1 MKPRT
6 AVLVAT
12 ILGSAIVFLDGTIVN
27 VALDTIGREL
37 PATFVARLEGLTY
50 VNSAYF
56 VVLSALL
63 ILAGALNDFYGR
75 RRMFRIGLTGFGLA
89 SIACGLAPTMEF
101 LIAARIVQAAFG
113 AVLVP
118 GSLSIIT
125 ATFEGES
132 RGRAIGLWAS
142 GTSATSIVGPLLG
155 GFLVQAV
162 SWRAA
167 FLINVPLIAIA
178 LWATAE
184 VPESR
189 DTDARGD
196 FDWLGAAVIAIGVG
210 GLAFGATRG
219 AQQDWQDSIAWVALG
234 IGALATLAV
243 PILMVTRP
251 RPLVPPSLFASRN
264 FTVVNLSTFVIYGA
278 LYVVLYFLP
287 VFLQGTLGYTPLAA
301 GAVSIPTALL
311 LTFLSTPAGQLS
323 ARFGPRLFMTVGPL
337 LMALGLGWLT
347 RIPPGSEPWRLDL
360 ADPATVLPPA
370 SMLIDVVAG
379 TLVFGVGISLL
390 VAPLTTALDE
400 LGAGAECRPR
410 IGDQQ
415 RHQPGRIAARQRG
428 ALHRHHRQLLPDA
441 RLAGSRPRRRRPA
454 GAPRHPGL
462 DQPTGRDGSGTRRRG
477 PTGFD
482 RCVPPGDA
490 GVRRAPRAGRRHE
503 RGRDPQSPSRGR
515 SGAGGHRRLRSD
527 QKTRGHHG
535 ARSVRKSASARA
547 SPPGDTS
554 DARAASAS
562 WAKLKAP
569 R

>member
-6 AVLVAT
+6 AVLVST

-75 RRMFRIGLTGFGLA
+75 RRMFRIGLAGFGVA
-89 SIACGLAPTMEF
+89 SVACGLAPTMEF
-101 LIAARIVQAAFG
+101 LIGARIVQAAFG

-125 ATFEGES
+125 AAFEGEA

-142 GTSATSIVGPLLG
+142 GTSATAIVGPLLG
-155 GFLVQAV
+155 GFLVQTV

-178 LWATAE
+178 LWATAD

-189 DTDARGD
+189 DTEARGD

-219 AQQDWQDSIAWVALG
+219 GQEDWQDPLAWTALA
-234 IGALATLAV
+234 IGAVATLAV
-243 PILMVTRP
+243 PILMLTRP

-264 FTVVNLSTFVIYGA
+264 FSVVNLSTFVIYGA
-278 LYVVLYFLP
+278 LYVTFSFLP

-301 GAVSIPTALL
+301 GAVGIPAALL

-337 LMALGLGWLT
+337 LMAAGLAWLA
-347 RIPPGSEPWRLDL
+347 RIPATSEAWRADL
-360 ADPATVLPPA
+360 ANLATLVPPIA
-370 SMLIDVVAG
+370 TLIDVVLG

-390 VAPLTTALDE
+390 VAPLTTALMSSVPVRNAG
-400 LGAGAECRPR
+400 LGSAINNAVSRVGSPLVSAVLFIAITATFYPTLAALVPGLDVSNPHVRNQIQPLVGPPAGSDPALAA
-410 IGDQQ
+410 
-415 RHQPGRIAARQRG
+415 AARQASTDAFHLAMLVSAGLLVVG
-428 ALHRHHRQLLPDA
+428 AATNAVGIRNPRREGTQE
-441 RLAGSRPRRRRPA
+441 RLATVG
-454 GAPRHPGL
+454 
-462 DQPTGRDGSGTRRRG
+462 
-477 PTGFD
+477 
-482 RCVPPGDA
+482 
-490 GVRRAPRAGRRHE
+490 
-503 RGRDPQSPSRGR
+503 
-515 SGAGGHRRLRSD
+515 
-527 QKTRGHHG
+527 
-535 ARSVRKSASARA
+535 
-547 SPPGDTS
+547 
-554 DARAASAS
+554 
-562 WAKLKAP
+562 
-569 R
+569 

>member
-1 MKPRT
+1 VNVRT
-6 AVLVAT
+6 AVLVST

-50 VNSAYF
+50 VNSGYF

-63 ILAGALNDFYGR
+63 ILAGALNDYYGR
-75 RRMFRIGLTGFGLA
+75 RRMFRIGLAGFGVA
-89 SIACGLAPTMEF
+89 SVACGLAPSMEV

-125 ATFEGES
+125 AAFDGEA

-142 GTSATSIVGPLLG
+142 GTSATLIIGPLLG

-167 FLINVPLIAIA
+167 FLVNVPLIAIA
-178 LWATAE
+178 LWASAD

-189 DTDARGD
+189 DSEARGD
-196 FDWLGAAVIAIGVG
+196 FDWLGAAVIAVGVG

-219 AQQDWQDSIAWVALG
+219 GQVGWQDPIAWAALA

-243 PILMVTRP
+243 PILMLTRP

-264 FTVVNLSTFVIYGA
+264 FSVVNVSTLVIYGA
-278 LYVVLYFLP
+278 LYVTLAFLP

-337 LMALGLGWLT
+337 LMAIGIAWLA
-347 RIPPGSEPWRLDL
+347 RIPAGSPPWRLDI
-360 ADPATVLPPA
+360 ADPATLIPPA
-370 SMLIDVVAG
+370 SVLTDVVVG
-379 TLVFGVGISLL
+379 TVVFGVGISML
-390 VAPLTTALDE
+390 VAPLTTALMSSVPVRNAGLGSAINNAVSRVGSPLVSAILFVAITATFYPMLAE
-400 LGAGAECRPR
+400 LV
-410 IGDQQ
+410 
-415 RHQPGRIAARQRG
+415 
-428 ALHRHHRQLLPDA
+428 
-441 RLAGSRPRRRRPA
+441 
-454 GAPRHPGL
+454 PGL
-462 DQPTGRDGSGTRRRG
+462 DVSDPEVRRDIQPLTSPPSGTDPAMADAVRQASTDAFHLAMLVSAGLLVAGAATNAVGIRN
-477 PTGFD
+477 
-482 RCVPPGDA
+482 PP
-490 GVRRAPRAGRRHE
+490 RE
-503 RGRDPQSPSRGR
+503 
-515 SGAGGHRRLRSD
+515 
-527 QKTRGHHG
+527 QKTDRP
-535 ARSVRKSASARA
+535 VE
-547 SPPGDTS
+547 
-554 DARAASAS
+554 AASGG
-562 WAKLKAP
+562 
-569 R
+569 